1 MREVSYREGVY
12 YIYTDRNLYGPH
24 PSQAI
29 QGVVC
34 APPPPQQPLP
44 LLRPVCTAA
53 GVLGSG
59 QHFWQRSRSQFQD
72 CTTCRLKRLT
82 QRGAT
87 PPHPSPWRAERAAG
101 ARLRGDA
108 VVGPATVHGI
118 WTAIPRRP
126 GVFVI
131 LGSRNVPA
139 QATDPPGARAPSA
152 SRWEGRAGSEL
163 IRDAVARH
171 GLVNGVRT
179 AILRRSSVFVILGS
193 RNVPA
198 QATDSQA
205 RARPAPV
212 ALHGG
217 LLRT

>member
-1 MREVSYREGVY
+1 M
-12 YIYTDRNLYGPH
+12 
-24 PSQAI
+24 
-29 QGVVC
+29 C

-126 GVFVI
+126 GVFAI

-152 SRWEGRAGSEL
+152 SRFAWRVAQNLNATSLRATALSIAPGQRFYATLSTQSYSNAPRSQRSQIRPKSGR
-163 IRDAVARH
+163 R
-171 GLVNGVRT
+171 
-179 AILRRSSVFVILGS
+179 
-193 RNVPA
+193 
-198 QATDSQA
+198 
-205 RARPAPV
+205 
-212 ALHGG
+212 
-217 LLRT
+217 

>member
-1 MREVSYREGVY
+1 M
-12 YIYTDRNLYGPH
+12 
-24 PSQAI
+24 
-29 QGVVC
+29 C

-139 QATDPPGARAPSA
+139 QATD
-152 SRWEGRAGSEL
+152 
-163 IRDAVARH
+163 
-171 GLVNGVRT
+171 
-179 AILRRSSVFVILGS
+179 
-193 RNVPA
+193 
-198 QATDSQA
+198 SQA
-205 RARPAPV
+205 HARPAPV
-212 ALHGG
+212 AGKGGRAQNLYAMPLHATALSMVSGQRFYVGPACSSYSDRATCRLKRPTPLARARQRQSLCRGGG
-217 LLRT
+217 LRT